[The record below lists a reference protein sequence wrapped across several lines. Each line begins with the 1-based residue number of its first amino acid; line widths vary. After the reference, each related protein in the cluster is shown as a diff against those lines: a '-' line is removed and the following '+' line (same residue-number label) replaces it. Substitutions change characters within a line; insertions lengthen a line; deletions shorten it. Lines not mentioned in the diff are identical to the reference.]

1 MNYTALKEPTI
12 FKKFLDDYISDKNLY
27 EYTYLQNQ
35 LESVLAGYQNIYSD
49 SLVNINNQNAKSWI
63 LIINSDS
70 FVSVYGKDWTQSQIT
85 EVIHDFDFTDET
97 HSFVMGEKKLLL
109 EILVNSNIS
118 DFEIGKE
125 RFFYRTK
132 KVKSFQF
139 DNYEIKKPTLD
150 NIAELASM
158 LQMYYHE
165 EYKGENEKTIEDMY
179 LRINDLILS
188 GEIFII
194 TDNTNKQEIISFC
207 TIKDS
212 SPGILFTKQNYR
224 NRKFGQILL
233 SYCAN
238 KLLEENDEIFLMTD
252 SNVLESNKVC
262 ENLGFIKFY
271 EYISINIS

>member
-1 MNYTALKEPTI
+1 MI
-12 FKKFLDDYISDKNLY
+12 
-27 EYTYLQNQ
+27 
-35 LESVLAGYQNIYSD
+35 
-49 SLVNINNQNAKSWI
+49 VNT
-63 LIINSDS
+63 DS
-70 FVSVYGKDWTQSQIT
+70 FVSAYGKNWTQSQIT
-85 EVIHDFDFTDET
+85 EVREDFDFTDEA

-109 EILVNSNIS
+109 EIMANSNIS
-118 DFEIGKE
+118 NFKIGKE
-125 RFFYRTK
+125 RIFYRTK
-132 KVKSFQF
+132 KVKSFEF
-139 DNYEIKKPTLD
+139 DNYEIRKPTFD
-150 NIAELASM
+150 NVAELASM

-165 EYKGENEKTIEDMY
+165 EYKAENDKAIQDMY

-188 GEIFII
+188 DEIFII
-194 TDNTNKQEIISFC
+194 NDNTNKQEIISFC

-233 SYCAN
+233 SYCSN

-252 SNVLESNKVC
+252 ANVLESNKIC